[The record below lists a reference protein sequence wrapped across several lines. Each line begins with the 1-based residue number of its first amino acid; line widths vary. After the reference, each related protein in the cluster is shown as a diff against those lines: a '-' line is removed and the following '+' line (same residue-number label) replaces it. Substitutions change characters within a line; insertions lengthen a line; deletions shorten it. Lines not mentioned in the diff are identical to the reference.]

1 MTAYFLPGM
10 MGLLTGLMLHWAG
23 FSCPGGLR
31 DALAL
36 RRRIP
41 TRSGLTALGWGAAL
55 CALLTWLAVL
65 DVDTIRVLPLSA
77 GALGGG
83 VVFGVCAG
91 LCGFTPVT
99 ACASLAASP
108 VEALATLAGCV
119 LGTALLPYL
128 PALPVGE
135 ALSLPLKEQ
144 ACAGLL
150 MAAVG
155 LCIPCRAVNTPP
167 AEAAA
172 PPAEDPPPPAD
183 APAET
188 FVALLESEEALV
200 IDTGLDEAAE
210 SSPEDVPDEPSS
222 GEESPNAED
231 SPEDEN

>member
-1 MTAYFLPGM
+1 MTAYLLPGM
-10 MGLLTGLMLHWAG
+10 MGLLTGLMLHWAR
-23 FSCPGGLR
+23 FSRPGGLR

-41 TRSGLTALGWGAAL
+41 TRSGLTALGWGAVL
-55 CALLTWLAVL
+55 CALLTWLAVI

-77 GALGGG
+77 GTLGGG
-83 VVFGVCAG
+83 LVFGVCAG

-99 ACASLAASP
+99 ACASLTASP
-108 VEALATLAGCV
+108 VEALCTLAGCV

-128 PALPVGE
+128 PSLPAGE

-150 MAAVG
+150 LATVG
-155 LCIPCRAVNTPP
+155 LCIPCKAGGTVPP
-167 AEAAA
+167 ESPVRTAE
-172 PPAEDPPPPAD
+172 PPPPPAD

-188 FVALLESEEALV
+188 FVALLEGEEALV

-210 SSPEDVPDEPSS
+210 SPPTDTPDESSS
-222 GEESPNAED
+222 GEEASNAENSPN
-231 SPEDEN
+231 DEN